1 MKIIKKFKSFSISET
16 DYSGMKFSG
25 DTKMV
30 YRTFFAVPIRE
41 SSYGYMDFEL
51 TPISTSMPDMD
62 DSLAARKD
70 DWISS
75 PGFGKIFIA
84 TFFSQL
90 KYVSSIPSRDVDSGE
105 TIDDIVNDV
114 KRMGETISFYPIES
128 DSEDEYNFSLI
139 EEMVIKAS
147 ANFEDVALSI
157 LGCKEYIQKEFIS
170 ELAKTDFKP
179 ECTPKTMSIIR
190 KQVPELF
197 DLIRG
202 KSGDGAITVS
212 DLGEL
217 GF

>member
-30 YRTFFAVPIRE
+30 YRTFFAVPVRAY
-41 SSYGYMDFEL
+41 SYGYMEFEL

-62 DSLAARKD
+62 DSLAARTD

-105 TIDDIVNDV
+105 TVEDIVNDV
-114 KRMGETISFYPIES
+114 KKIGETISFYPIES
-128 DSEDEYNFSLI
+128 DPEDEYNFSLI
-139 EEMVIKAS
+139 EEMVNKAS
-147 ANFEDVALSI
+147 TNFEDVALSVI
-157 LGCKEYIQKEFIS
+157 GCKEYIQKEFIS
-170 ELAKTDFKP
+170 ELAKTNFNP
-179 ECTPKTMSIIR
+179 EYTPKTASIIR
-190 KQVPELF
+190 KQSPELF
-197 DLIRG
+197 DLLRI
-202 KSGDGAITVS
+202 KSGGGASIIS
-212 DLGEL
+212 DLGEF